1 MTLLAEVMALLACLG
16 LLECLAGV
24 AVVWRFARRAGRGGP
39 VTSPPVT
46 ILKPLCG
53 DEPLLEDA
61 LASCCSQDYPKFQ
74 IVFGIQDPNDPALAV
89 VARIRE
95 RFPDCDIALV
105 VDSTPHG
112 PNRKVANLINM
123 LPSARHEVLVIS
135 DSDLHLAPNYLSRLV
150 TSLEKPGA
158 GLVTSLYIG
167 LPPEDGRW
175 PARLGCT
182 QISHN
187 FLPGVLIA
195 RAMGRQDC
203 LGSTAMLRRETLEKT
218 GGLNALS
225 ALLAEDNVLG
235 QRVRN
240 LGLSVELADT
250 VPAAL
255 VPEKTLRALWQ
266 HEIRWTSTI
275 RALAPVSL
283 VGSTLQYPL
292 FWSLLAV
299 LLSGGAPWSLVLF
312 VAGWGLRAIT
322 AGMIDSALLPRVG
335 RPAPATPLWAL
346 PVRDLL
352 SVAEIV
358 ASFGVSE
365 VVWRGH
371 KLGTNSDAGPNPL
384 AVAPMEMRP
393 EN

>member
-1 MTLLAEVMALLACLG
+1 MTLLAEAMALLACLG
-16 LLECLAGV
+16 LLQCLGGFA
-24 AVVWRFARRAGRGGP
+24 AVWQFVRRAGQGAP
-39 VTSPPVT
+39 VTAPPVT

-53 DEPLLEDA
+53 DEPLLEEA
-61 LASCCSQDYPKFQ
+61 LASCCVQDYPNFQ

-123 LPSARHEVLVIS
+123 LPSARHEILVIS
-135 DSDLHLAPNYLSRLV
+135 DSDLHLAPDYLSRLV

-167 LPPEDGRW
+167 LPPDDARW
-175 PARLGCT
+175 PARLGST

-203 LGSTAMLRRETLEKT
+203 LGSTAMLRRDTLEKT
-218 GGLNALS
+218 GGLHALS

-275 RALAPVSL
+275 RALAPLSL

-292 FWSLLAV
+292 FWALLAV
-299 LLSGGAPWSLVLF
+299 LISGGALWSLVLF
-312 VAGWGLRAIT
+312 VAAWAFRAIIG
-322 AGMIDSALLPRVG
+322 GMIDAALLPRVG
-335 RPAPATPLWAL
+335 RPAPATPLWSL

-352 SVAEIV
+352 SVAEIA

-371 KLGTNSDAGPNPL
+371 KLGTNSDAGPHPL
-384 AVAPMEMRP
+384 AVAPKEP
-393 EN
+393 A